1 MYNAFADK
9 LFEVAEHHAVDIS
22 KQWCNAVR
30 TNPRT
35 PTYHKMPAEVCF
47 PRAVDFYKNLRRIYF
62 SEKPYTEV
70 QQYFSTYAEQT
81 YKDGIPLSEAIY
93 ALIMMRRHMWLNAD
107 FQAFFITGQD
117 HHQQAVESIT
127 KTIRLFDHGIYLVA
141 RKYKELDEKST
152 G

>member
-9 LFEVAEHHAVDIS
+9 LIEVTEHHAVDIS

-35 PTYHKMPAEVCF
+35 PTYHKMSAEACF

-62 SEKPYTEV
+62 SERPYTEV
-70 QQYFSTYAEQT
+70 QQYFSTYAEQA
-81 YKDGIPLSEAIY
+81 YKESIPLSEAIY
-93 ALIMMRRHMWLNAD
+93 ALIMMRRHMWLYAD
-107 FQAFFITGQD
+107 FQAIFVTGPD
-117 HHQQAVESIT
+117 HQQAVESIT
-127 KTIRLFDHGIYLVA
+127 KTIRLFDHGTYLVA
-141 RKYKELDEKST
+141 RKYEELNQKST